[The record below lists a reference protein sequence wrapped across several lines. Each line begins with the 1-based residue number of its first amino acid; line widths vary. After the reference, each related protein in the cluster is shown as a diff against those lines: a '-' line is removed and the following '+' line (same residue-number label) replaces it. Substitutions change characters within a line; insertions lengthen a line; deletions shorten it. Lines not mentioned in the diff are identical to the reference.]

1 MRNPQPLTLC
11 AYIWDSPS
19 RSAGRTSIH
28 SLQNL
33 GIQLYITNRF
43 LFSLLTQGCS
53 KNFRILVT
61 GWSHQ
66 TKNYSIFSKNLPSA
80 AMHFATRWIHLFY
93 SSAQV
98 DLGLSSTAL
107 GNARHASSALSNRIP
122 FSCLFSSGNRKKS
135 QGERSG
141 EYGGYGSSCTSLSLR
156 KSTVVAAVCALA
168 LSWWRKRP
176 PSPVFGRRW
185 HQTSKTLGRQWRTY
199 QSAVTIRLSSR
210 EMVVT

>member
-1 MRNPQPLTLC
+1 MRNPQPLTLS

-107 GNARHASSALSNRIP
+107 GNARHASSALSNRVP
-122 FSCLFSSGNRKKS
+122 
-135 QGERSG
+135 
-141 EYGGYGSSCTSLSLR
+141 
-156 KSTVVAAVCALA
+156 
-168 LSWWRKRP
+168 
-176 PSPVFGRRW
+176 FGRFSLLEIGKVAERKVWRIRW
-185 HQTSKTLGRQWRTY
+185 VRQQLHHAVIEKVNLYCCCVRTCIVITKEKATESRVWAVLVQTPKTFGR
-199 QSAVTIRLSSR
+199 
-210 EMVVT
+210 